1 MVSYRSL
8 VNRIDISR
16 ITNLIVYA
24 CKCFEGSVELAAVGV
39 AIAIFNLVSK
49 LLNVPVLNL
58 TTSYVAEESIDS
70 ANIDER
76 TSDTFREQDSSISG
90 KGNFDSTCTFLR
102 SYVDLQVTGSFWRD
116 EASCIYFLGAAT
128 SS

>member
-1 MVSYRSL
+1 M
-8 VNRIDISR
+8 
-16 ITNLIVYA
+16 
-24 CKCFEGSVELAAVGV
+24 AAVGV

-76 TSDTFREQDSSISG
+76 TSNIFREQDYFISG
-90 KGNFDSTCTFLR
+90 KGNFDSTCTFFNYMWICMLL
-102 SYVDLQVTGSFWRD
+102 VLF
-116 EASCIYFLGAAT
+116 
-128 SS
+128 